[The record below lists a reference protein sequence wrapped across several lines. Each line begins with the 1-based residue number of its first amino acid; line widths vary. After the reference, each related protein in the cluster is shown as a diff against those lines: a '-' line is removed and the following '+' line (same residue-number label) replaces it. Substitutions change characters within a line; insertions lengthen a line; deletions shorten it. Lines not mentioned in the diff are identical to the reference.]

1 MYYLYF
7 QNIQFWKWKNYNLL
21 PIQIKSVEIMFFQIF
36 NNMLN
41 EVFSG
46 FGIVD
51 QTTIFISFTIIPA
64 SNGQKDFSILTFQLG
79 HFFVEFI
86 GLADICPRIVG
97 SNLQGFGIQSGKPV
111 NDMSA
116 EIWFDILW
124 FVFSLIWSVECPI
137 CEI

>member
-1 MYYLYF
+1 
-7 QNIQFWKWKNYNLL
+7 
-21 PIQIKSVEIMFFQIF
+21 MFFQIF

-41 EVFSG
+41 EIFSG

-51 QTTIFISFTIIPA
+51 QTTIFISFTVIPA

-97 SNLQGFGIQSGKPV
+97 SNLQGFGIQSGKPIY
-111 NDMSA
+111 NMSA
-116 EIWFDILW
+116 KIWFDIFW
-124 FVFSLIWSVECPI
+124 FVFSLIWSVECPV
-137 CEI
+137 CEIYVLKDRRYFEKNSNFSLCKK